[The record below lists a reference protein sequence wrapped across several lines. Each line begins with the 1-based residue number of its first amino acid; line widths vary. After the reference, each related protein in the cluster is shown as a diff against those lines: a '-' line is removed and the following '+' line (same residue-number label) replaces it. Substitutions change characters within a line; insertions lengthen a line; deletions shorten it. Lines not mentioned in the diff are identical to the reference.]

1 VNHVSDTDLV
11 KVWSELDLGL
21 EDSLVGRE
29 LELSRISI
37 DAQEHGEIYVNLA
50 NRINLTGVNQLWVAD
65 ASLIAA
71 QIREL
76 GVGRILY
83 HCGGGRLRRDAS
95 DLNFAFAFFLFLAQ
109 SCAQKLY
116 WALASF
122 RLFGGRETVVTR
134 QSIRSFHV
142 ERTYSS
148 VRQLVD
154 PLGYQVVSAS

>member
-1 VNHVSDTDLV
+1 
-11 KVWSELDLGL
+11 
-21 EDSLVGRE
+21 
-29 LELSRISI
+29 
-37 DAQEHGEIYVNLA
+37 VNLA

-95 DLNFAFAFFLFLAQ
+95 DLNFAFAFFLFMAQ
-109 SCAQKLY
+109 SCAQQLY
-116 WALASF
+116 WALASL
-122 RLFGGRETVVTR
+122 RLFGGRETVVTQ

-148 VRQLVD
+148 VRQSVD
-154 PLGYQVVSAS
+154 PLGYQVVSASKNSGPFEELKASPTLTFLVISLATAGCFDVCEDDL

>member
-1 VNHVSDTDLV
+1 
-11 KVWSELDLGL
+11 
-21 EDSLVGRE
+21 
-29 LELSRISI
+29 
-37 DAQEHGEIYVNLA
+37 VNLA
-50 NRINLTGVNQLWVAD
+50 NRINFTGVNQLWVAD

-71 QIREL
+71 QIREV

-83 HCGGGRLRRDAS
+83 HCRGGRLRRDAS

-109 SCAQKLY
+109 SCAR
-116 WALASF
+116 SF
-122 RLFGGRETVVTR
+122 TGRWRVSVTR